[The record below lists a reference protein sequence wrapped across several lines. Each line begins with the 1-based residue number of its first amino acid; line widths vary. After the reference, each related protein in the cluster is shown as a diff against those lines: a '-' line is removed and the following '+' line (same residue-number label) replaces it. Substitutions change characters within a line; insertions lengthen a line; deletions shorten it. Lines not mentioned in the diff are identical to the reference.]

1 MTFTTRIKEEISK
14 ETYNVIEAEK
24 ILAAF
29 IRYNAKIDDVITI
42 TLENCSVTRYIY
54 KLLKETFNISVQII
68 IRNQKRFRVKQIYI
82 LVINEKVD
90 YIKQALNLD
99 SDVELDND
107 EEKIAFIKGSF
118 LATGSISNPS
128 TSGYHLEFI
137 FSNIKDA
144 KELCKILNH
153 FNLKAKVVKRGYKY
167 ITYLKSSEAIS
178 DLIKMFKAINSLFE
192 FEDVRIYRDHKNMV
206 NRLNNCEIAN
216 QEKTISN
223 GLKQL
228 NDIKFLEDNNLM
240 GLLDEKAQVVASY
253 RKKYPESS
261 YQELAEIISL
271 ETDYKIGKSGIN
283 HNFIKMREL
292 IKKYNSNIES
302 GQNDNK

>member
-14 ETYNVIEAEK
+14 ESCNILEAEK

-29 IRYNAKIDDVITI
+29 IRYNAKVDEEIII

-54 KLLKETFNISVQII
+54 KLIKETFNVSAQII
-68 IRNQKRFRVKQIYI
+68 VRNQKRFRIKQIYI
-82 LVINEKVD
+82 LIINEKTD
-90 YIKQALNLD
+90 FIKQALNLNVD
-99 SDVELDND
+99 MVLDND
-107 EEKIAFIKGSF
+107 EEKIAFIKGAF

-137 FSNIKDA
+137 LNNKKDA
-144 KELCKILNH
+144 QYLCKLLND
-153 FNLKAKVVKRGYKY
+153 FSLKAKVVKRGYKY
-167 ITYLKSSEAIS
+167 ITYLKSGESIS
-178 DLIKMFKAINSLFE
+178 DLIKMFKATNSLFE

-216 QEKTISN
+216 QEKSIST
-223 GLKQL
+223 GLKQVEQMKYL
-228 NDIKFLEDNNLM
+228 KENDLLD
-240 GLLDEKAQVVASY
+240 LLDEKTLIVINY
-253 RKKYPESS
+253 RNKYPDVS

-283 HNFIKMREL
+283 HHFIK
-292 IKKYNSNIES
+292 IKKLIEKH
-302 GQNDNK
+302 QNK

>member
-14 ETYNVIEAEK
+14 ESCNILEAEK

-29 IRYNAKIDDVITI
+29 IRYNAKVDEDIII

-54 KLLKETFNISVQII
+54 KLIKETFNISAQIVV
-68 IRNQKRFRVKQIYI
+68 RNQKRFRIKQIYI
-82 LVINEKVD
+82 LVINEKANF
-90 YIKQALNLD
+90 IKQALNLND
-99 SDVELDND
+99 EMVLDND
-107 EEKIAFIKGSF
+107 EERIAFIKGAF

-137 FSNIKDA
+137 LNNKKDA
-144 KELCKILNH
+144 QYLCKLLNH

-167 ITYLKSSEAIS
+167 ITYLKSGESIS
-178 DLIKMFKAINSLFE
+178 DLIKMFKTINSLFE

-223 GLKQL
+223 GLKQVEDINFL
-228 NDIKFLEDNNLM
+228 INNDLL
-240 GLLDEKAQVVASY
+240 GLLDDKTQVVANY
-253 RKKYPESS
+253 RLKYPESS
-261 YQELAEIISL
+261 YQELAQIISV

-283 HNFIKMREL
+283 HNFRKIREL
-292 IKKYNSNIES
+292 INRYKES
-302 GQNDNK
+302 DMNDNK

>member
-14 ETYNVIEAEK
+14 ENYNVIEAEK

-99 SDVELDND
+99 SEVELDND

-228 NDIKFLEDNNLM
+228 NDIKFLEDNDLM

-292 IKKYNSNIES
+292 IKKYNSNIERD
-302 GQNDNK
+302 QNDNK